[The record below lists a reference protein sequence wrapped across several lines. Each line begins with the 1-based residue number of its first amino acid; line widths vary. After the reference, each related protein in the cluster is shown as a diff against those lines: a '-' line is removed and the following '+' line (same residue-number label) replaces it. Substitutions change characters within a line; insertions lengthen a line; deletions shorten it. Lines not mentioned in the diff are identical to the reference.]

1 MSRRFLLA
9 LVVVLVAG
17 VGVLA
22 WQLHEARKEPDGIE
36 ISIGRQGL
44 SVKEK

>member
-1 MSRRFLLA
+1 MSRQVLLG
-9 LVVVLVAG
+9 LVVLLVAG

-22 WQLHEARKEPDGIE
+22 WRLHEERREPDGVE
-36 ISIGRQGL
+36 ISIGRHGL

>member
-1 MSRRFLLA
+1 MSRQVLLG

-22 WQLHEARKEPDGIE
+22 WQLHEERKQPDGIE
-36 ISIGRQGL
+36 ISIGQNGV

>member
-1 MSRRFLLA
+1 MSRQVLLG
-9 LVVVLVAG
+9 LVVLLVAG

-22 WQLHEARKEPDGIE
+22 WQLHEERKEPDGIE
-36 ISIGRQGL
+36 ISIGQHGL